1 MSTFPS
7 DIEIAQNAT
16 MSHIKDIAKKIS
28 ISEDDLEFYGKYKA
42 KLPLHL
48 QQENPK
54 GKLILVLKYI
64 SFKVIIGIIS
74 GFKRNLF

>member
-16 MSHIKDIAKKIS
+16 MSHIKEIANKIN
-28 ISEDDLEFYGKYKA
+28 ISNDDLEYYGKYKA

-54 GKLILVLKYI
+54 GKLILVFAVAPNEYCE
-64 SFKVIIGIIS
+64 G
-74 GFKRNLF
+74 